1 MGKIKI
7 FRSLTGIIWL
17 FVYLNAESWVEINS
31 SEPKESAWTLNSLSN
46 GTTQIL
52 FELPGFYMV
61 DNKDN
66 KKSIN
71 FPDSAPILESGYPD
85 LPQVARS
92 IIIPDLANM
101 SLELVKSEFIDIQNV
116 DIISSKGNLYR
127 DISISSVPY
136 TYSEVYEKD
145 LYYPERIAFLRDPY
159 ILGSL
164 RGQTIVIRP
173 IQYNPISNTLRVY
186 TKIELKIKED
196 GLSLINPL
204 VQYPSKNIINRSHHL
219 IYKDHFLN
227 YSNNTVRYDPLAE
240 LGKMLIISHGSFIDA
255 MTPFVE
261 WKNIKGIPTEIIDVN
276 DIGSSSDEIK
286 EYVESYYYQESL
298 TFLLLVGDIEHIP
311 SPRFSLGN
319 GSNSPAD
326 ASYGF
331 LAGEDFYPE
340 VFVGRFSAE
349 DTVHVNTM
357 VSRTIAYERYPDSDG
372 EWFKKGSGFASNQGP
387 GDDGEYDDDHLDII
401 REKLLNYNYLEID
414 QIYDPTGTV
423 SQGESAINEGRSII
437 NYTGHG
443 SNSGW
448 GNGCPMNNTD
458 VNSLVN
464 TGGKWPFIWTVACVT
479 GEFHVG
485 TCFAETWLR
494 ATHNDEPSGALAKF
508 ASTVNAAWNPPMDA
522 QDEMN
527 SIFVESYENN
537 IKRTFGG
544 LSLNGCM
551 EMNDNYGT
559 AGYHETLFWTIFGD
573 PSVVVRSD
581 VPQELDINFENI
593 LIVGD
598 TEYSLNTGIEG
609 ANVAV
614 SMNGELIGGAISDY
628 SGNALVIFENPI
640 EVPGELLLVV
650 TGYNSIPFES
660 LINVIA
666 PEGPYVLL
674 EEFNVYSNDW
684 SGENSNLN
692 FGETGYMMVN
702 VNNSGNENANSLMLN
717 LYNPDGLASLD
728 VSSFE
733 LDSLLP
739 GQDSLVGPFEFQI
752 GINIED
758 QQEINF
764 ILDAVSS
771 QQSWEYEIDILANA
785 PNFDIATLNF
795 ANLSLGPGDSDS
807 LNIVIKNIGHA
818 PLHLPDFN
826 VGTSDPNFTINGDI
840 VISDDVANW
849 DVGNH
854 VGINFLLTAGEDLL
868 PGYTGLIQLNIGSL
882 DNSSYGF
889 FLSVPI
895 TVGLM
900 VEDFENGNFNSF
912 NWLHEGSSDWFI
924 TSAESYQGDFA
935 ARSGEIGNGEF
946 TSLKIE
952 KNLPYSGELTF
963 RAKTS
968 TQSGDALAFFVND
981 VQYGSDFTGAL
992 DWTEYSFDIDAGEK
1006 MFSWVYKK
1014 DQFGSIGED
1023 MVMLDWIT
1031 FPAGAQPHV
1040 DYGDLNQDSNVN
1052 VLDVIITVASV
1063 IGQLVLEESQM
1074 LAADVNS
1081 DGFVDVFDVMLIVDL
1096 AFQE

>member
-1 MGKIKI
+1 MNKIKI
-7 FRSLTGIIWL
+7 FRNIAGIFWI
-17 FVYLNAESWVEINS
+17 FIYLNAQSWVEINS
-31 SEPKESAWTLNSLSN
+31 SEPKESNWVLNSLSN
-46 GTTQIL
+46 NTTQIL

-61 DNKDN
+61 DIKDN

-71 FPDSAPILESGYPD
+71 FPDGAPILESGYPD

-101 SLELVKSEFIDIQNV
+101 SMEVVKSEFIDIQDM

-127 DISISSVPY
+127 DVSISSVPY
-136 TYSEVYEKD
+136 SYSEVYEKD
-145 LYYPERIAFLRDPY
+145 LFYPEKIAFLRDPY
-159 ILGSL
+159 ILGSV

-186 TKIELKIKED
+186 TKIELKIEED
-196 GLSLINPL
+196 GVSTINPL
-204 VQYPSKNIINRSHHL
+204 VQYPSKNIINRSHHF
-219 IYKDHFLN
+219 IYEDHFLN
-227 YSNNTVRYDPLAE
+227 YSSTAVRYDPLSE
-240 LGKMLIISHGSFIDA
+240 LGKMLVICHGPFINA
-255 MTPFVE
+255 MSPFIE
-261 WKNIKGIPTEIIDVN
+261 WKNIKGVPTEIIDVN
-276 DIGSSSDEIK
+276 DIGGNSDEIK
-286 EYVESYYYQESL
+286 EFVENYYYQESL
-298 TFLLLVGDIEHIP
+298 VFLLLVGDIEHIP

-331 LAGEDFYPE
+331 IAGDDFYPE

-349 DTVHVNTM
+349 DTIHVNTM

-401 REKLLNYNYLEID
+401 RQKLLDYNYVEID
-414 QIYDPTGTV
+414 QVYDPTGTV

-494 ATHNDEPSGALAKF
+494 ATHNDEPSGAIAKF

-537 IKRTFGG
+537 TKRTFGG

-581 VPQELDINFENI
+581 IPQELDVNFESI
-593 LIVGD
+593 LIIGE
-598 TEYSLNTGIEG
+598 TEYSLNTGIQG
-609 ANVAV
+609 ANVAI
-614 SMNGELIGGAISDY
+614 SMDGELVGGAISDGN
-628 SGNALVIFENPI
+628 GNALVVFENPI

-650 TGYNSIPFES
+650 TAYNAIPFEAS
-660 LINVIA
+660 IDAIA

-674 EEFNVYSNDW
+674 EEFNVYSSGW
-684 SGENSNLN
+684 SGESSNLN
-692 FGETGYMMVN
+692 FGEAGYIMVN
-702 VNNSGNENANSLMLN
+702 INNSGNENANNLILN
-717 LYNPDGLASLD
+717 LYNLDGLVSLD

-739 GQDSLVGPFEFQI
+739 GQDSLVGPFQFQI
-752 GINIED
+752 GINIDD

-764 ILDAVSS
+764 TLEASS
-771 QQSWEYEIDILANA
+771 GEQSWSQEIDISANA
-785 PNFDIATLNF
+785 PNFGVVSLNF
-795 ANLSLGPGDSDS
+795 DNLSLDPGDSDS
-807 LNIVIKNIGHA
+807 INISIENIGHA
-818 PLHLPDFN
+818 SLAFPDFSLST
-826 VGTSDPNFTINGDI
+826 GDPNFTINEGVTSIGDVSSWDI
-840 VISDDVANW
+840 ASQIS
-849 DVGNH
+849 
-854 VGINFLLTAGEDLL
+854 INFLLTAEGDLL
-868 PGYTGLIQLNIGSL
+868 PGYTGLVNLNISSL
-882 DNSSYGF
+882 ENSLYQF
-889 FLSVPI
+889 NLPIPI

-912 NWLHEGSSDWFI
+912 NWLHEGSSDWFV
-924 TSAESYQGDFA
+924 TSVESYQGDFA
-935 ARSGEIGNGEF
+935 ARSGEIGNSEF
-946 TSLKIE
+946 TTIKIE
-952 KNLPYSGELTF
+952 KNLPYSGELSF
-963 RAKTS
+963 RAKIS
-968 TQSGDALAFFVND
+968 SQSGDALAFFVNG
-981 VQYGSDFTGAL
+981 VQYGPNLTGIL
-992 DWTEYSFDIDAGEK
+992 DWTEYSFEIDAGEK
-1006 MFSWVYKK
+1006 IFSWVYMK
-1014 DQFGSIGED
+1014 DQFGTVGED
-1023 MVMLDWIT
+1023 MAMLDWIT
-1031 FPAGAQPHV
+1031 FPAGAQPHI
-1040 DYGDLNQDSNVN
+1040 DYGDLNQDSNIN
-1052 VLDVIITVASV
+1052 VLDVILTVASI
-1063 IGQLVLEESQM
+1063 IGQLVLEENQI
-1074 LAADVNS
+1074 LAADMNF
-1081 DGFVDVFDVMLIVDL
+1081 DGVVDVFDVMLIVDS
-1096 AFQE
+1096 AFQ